1 MIKQKFKMRAVVL
14 VKLDDPRSNPG
25 DVYNCYCLKNCV
37 KRMKINEKEDGN
49 GPFLKKAKPIL

>member
-1 MIKQKFKMRAVVL
+1 MRAVVL